1 MLILCS
7 LPQGIQKVN
16 STCHSYRIVTRIANP
31 CDPQRG
37 WGSWLKVAQPVRIRT
52 FIGMLGI
59 SWFLYELQRHAGDA
73 KWMST
78 HPWRSVLLRVSPGD
92 PVAWLDPGRWRLF
105 SSLCEDALRC
115 SLPKSTLGTH
125 QPRGGNIVHRSSSIS
140 THFSGST
147 QWRAWASRETHVFLS
162 HVRGVCKPTTPVSS
176 GTQSW
181 KLDVELVLW
190 QAQLMG

>member
-1 MLILCS
+1 MYSKSGMIILCS

-16 STCHSYRIVTRIANP
+16 SICHSYRIITKIANP
-31 CDPQRG
+31 CGPWRG
-37 WGSWLKVAQPVRIRT
+37 RGSWLKVAQPIRIRT

-59 SWFLYELQRHAGDA
+59 SQFLCELQRHAGDA

-92 PVAWLDPGRWRLF
+92 PVAWLDPGRCRLI

-125 QPRGGNIVHRSSSIS
+125 RARGGNLVHSSSSSS
-140 THFSGST
+140 TH
-147 QWRAWASRETHVFLS
+147 LS
-162 HVRGVCKPTTPVSS
+162 HVQGVCKPATPVSS